1 MKKLCMMFKNDCM
14 NNHYGDLSNCPSNV
28 TADLV

>member
-1 MKKLCMMFKNDCM
+1 MKRLCMMFKNDCM
-14 NNHYGDLSNCPSNV
+14 KNRDGDLSNCPSNV